1 MELVNYTNKW
11 VPIEAL
17 KFDHI
22 QTPAYFQT
30 GQRCTASSRLVVTG
44 GIHDRFVDA
53 LTVRPFLSDLRRMRR
68 ATQGL
73 RLVAH
78 TDEEILRDTA
88 NAA

>member
-1 MELVNYTNKW
+1 MQPHST
-11 VPIEAL
+11 PR
-17 KFDHI
+17 
-22 QTPAYFQT
+22 QTPNFQFV
-30 GQRCTASSRLVVTG
+30 AS
-44 GIHDRFVDA
+44 FVDA

-73 RLVAH
+73 RLIER